1 MPDTEKTVIQCTSV
15 FIAALF
21 AVARIGRQHKCPT
34 TEEWIKK
41 NETGSSVKT
50 WRDPE
55 TVIENAVKQKDKSK
69 YHILKHI
76 YGI

>member
-1 MPDTEKTVIQCTSV
+1 MFT
-15 FIAALF
+15 AALF
-21 AVARIGRQHKCPT
+21 TIIRIWKQTKCPT

>member
-1 MPDTEKTVIQCTSV
+1 MFT
-15 FIAALF
+15 AALF
-21 AVARIGRQHKCPT
+21 TIIRIWKQTKCPT

-55 TVIENAVKQKDKSK
+55 SVIENAVKQKDKSK

>member
-1 MPDTEKTVIQCTSV
+1 MFT
-15 FIAALF
+15 AGLF
-21 AVARIGRQHKCPT
+21 TIIRIWKQTKCPT

-55 TVIENAVKQKDKSK
+55 SVIENAVKQKDKSK

>member
-1 MPDTEKTVIQCTSV
+1 MFT
-15 FIAALF
+15 AGLF
-21 AVARIGRQHKCPT
+21 TIIRIWKQTKCPT